1 MILYFI
7 ALFYILL
14 NFYVILRIL
23 RWLNNCHTIFRKRW
37 FHIACPLVYALF
49 ASSLLSAFLLPASD
63 FQVLVKKFSNYWL
76 GTFLYI
82 LLIFFIT
89 EIAAFLLK
97 RIKRIPRC
105 GTDAHTK
112 LLRISGLVILFSI
125 FLFSIYGSFHA
136 KQIKIK
142 EYPVTIQKHA
152 GERKELRIGLV
163 SDLHL
168 GYNVGVSDVE
178 KMVEKLNE
186 QNLDLICIAGDIYDN
201 DFDAIDN
208 PDEISRLLGKLQST
222 YGTFACYGN
231 HDVSEQLLG
240 GFSTE
245 EGIQYLRDP
254 RMDQM
259 LKNAGITPLT
269 DEARLIDR
277 SFYLVGRLDAS
288 KTGVSGLRPKTI
300 DEFTKTLDTS
310 KPIFVL
316 EHQPGEL
323 KEEEKS
329 GVDLSMAGHTHN
341 GQLFPGNLLVS
352 LMWTNSYGHYQSG
365 DFHSI
370 VTSGLGVWGP
380 NMRVGTDSEIVII
393 DVTFQ

>member
-1 MILYFI
+1 MFG
-7 ALFYILL
+7 YISI
-14 NFYVILRIL
+14 NKAEMKFKDYD
-23 RWLNNCHTIFRKRW
+23 
-37 FHIACPLVYALF
+37 VYHSYYCGLCKV
-49 ASSLLSAFLLPASD
+49 LKECYGRRGQVTLSFD
-63 FQVLVKKFSNYWL
+63 M
-76 GTFLYI
+76 TF
-82 LLIFFIT
+82 
-89 EIAAFLLK
+89 
-97 RIKRIPRC
+97 
-105 GTDAHTK
+105 
-112 LLRISGLVILFSI
+112 LVILLTGLYEPDTKTEMVRCI
-125 FLFSIYGSFHA
+125 AH
-136 KQIKIK
+136 
-142 EYPVTIQKHA
+142 PMQKHA
-152 GERKELRIGLV
+152 AKTNEFTEYAAAINMLLSYYKCEDDWADEHRKKAFVAAKL
-163 SDLHL
+163 LH
-168 GYNVGVSDVE
+168 S
-178 KMVEKLNE
+178 KIKKIEKLYPVKCKVISENLAQISKYEAENE